1 MIHKRYMDGSKYVGF
16 LTLFGTRVWSESLC
30 VLFQLNFALA
40 QLTDKRDPMY
50 YTSKR
55 PSESH
60 NDGHQ
65 KKIRVAILDF
75 RKNAAKIRLPT
86 LL

>member
-1 MIHKRYMDGSKYVGF
+1 MSIFCGDYSNHQVGDIRYI
-16 LTLFGTRVWSESLC
+16 
-30 VLFQLNFALA
+30 A

-60 NDGHQ
+60 NDGHP
-65 KKIRVAILDF
+65 KNIRVAILDF
-75 RKNAAKIRLPT
+75 GKKGKKPLFQLNFALAQFTDKWDPIRVR
-86 LL
+86 

>member
-1 MIHKRYMDGSKYVGF
+1 MEKRAKNYF
-16 LTLFGTRVWSESLC
+16 
-30 VLFQLNFALA
+30 FQLNFALA

-60 NDGHQ
+60 NDGHP

-75 RKNAAKIRLPT
+75 VKKKGKKPPRGLVVLMKSDGLITYWA
-86 LL
+86 